1 MFFLNVRFTFLSS
14 CLVLDHGKKRRNR
27 AAEKC
32 GSVFPGAT
40 SINWGWGSEK
50 SHRTAKNFPSGC
62 EGSGNNSATSA
73 TQPHQLHQTTTR
85 IFEGTRNSRRFT
97 RQKARLSKEAAGD
110 TEIAKKADA
119 DTHNGKEPAADT
131 ENGKESAADTENGK
145 ESAADTVLAVTEF
158 VNDADGGKKYNFR
171 PRNLHQASS
180 DVQDK
185 ILEEDEDDDEDED
198 DEQVEDEDNKVTPT
212 KINPNLARIKDK
224 VNRGRPV
231 KPVSPKGI
239 LLNVSF

>member
-1 MFFLNVRFTFLSS
+1 MARKGAIEQQRSAVASS
-14 CLVLDHGKKRRNR
+14 QVPPASTGVGVAKKAIGQQKISLAAVK
-27 AAEKC
+27 AAETTPPPPPPSPTNSTKQQR
-32 GSVFPGAT
+32 GSSKERGIPQD
-40 SINWGWGSEK
+40 SP
-50 SHRTAKNFPSGC
+50 AK
-62 EGSGNNSATSA
+62 
-73 TQPHQLHQTTTR
+73 
-85 IFEGTRNSRRFT
+85 
-97 RQKARLSKEAAGD
+97 KARLSKEAAGD

-119 DTHNGKEPAADT
+119 DTYNGKEPAADT
-131 ENGKESAADTENGK
+131 ENGKESAADT
-145 ESAADTVLAVTEF
+145 VLAETEF
-158 VNDADGGKKYNFR
+158 VNDADGGNKYNFR
-171 PRNLHQASS
+171 PQNLHQASS

-239 LLNVSF
+239 LLNVSFLMYLFNVSFLMYLF

>member
-1 MFFLNVRFTFLSS
+1 MARKGAIEQQRSAVASS
-14 CLVLDHGKKRRNR
+14 QVPPASTGVGVAKKAIGQQKISLAAVK
-27 AAEKC
+27 AAETTPPPPPPSPTNSTKQQR
-32 GSVFPGAT
+32 GSSKERGIPQD
-40 SINWGWGSEK
+40 SP
-50 SHRTAKNFPSGC
+50 AK
-62 EGSGNNSATSA
+62 
-73 TQPHQLHQTTTR
+73 
-85 IFEGTRNSRRFT
+85 
-97 RQKARLSKEAAGD
+97 KARLSKEAAGD

-131 ENGKESAADTENGK
+131 ENGKESAADT
-145 ESAADTVLAVTEF
+145 VLAETEF
-158 VNDADGGKKYNFR
+158 VNDADGGNKYNFR

-239 LLNVSF
+239 LLNVSFLMYLFNVPFLMYLF